1 MCALPYQQDDDEYDS
16 DDDDLCVW
24 KPVFVVATAD
34 KYLHI
39 LGRRNLHGM
48 PRKSFNLQVHQ
59 QFKFNGN
66 INSICIHTYMHAYI
80 HIYRHTVMDIHT
92 YILSYLHT

>member
-1 MCALPYQQDDDEYDS
+1 MRTYIQYQLCGQQDEDLDS
-16 DDDDLCVW
+16 DDDDDVCVW

-48 PRKSFNLQVHQ
+48 PRKSFNLQVGQ
-59 QFKFNGN
+59 LLK
-66 INSICIHTYMHAYI
+66 IES
-80 HIYRHTVMDIHT
+80 
-92 YILSYLHT
+92 